1 MTYHAIPSS
10 ASIANPFNIKLTAPG
25 SKYVPIPG
33 CKTGGACWTIE
44 RFDQDG
50 AKALLDSET
59 DLIVGNL
66 FHRMKFVEE
75 TVELNDIRV
84 LVFSAR
90 QHGRD
95 RKDPT
100 GD

>member
-1 MTYHAIPSS
+1 M
-10 ASIANPFNIKLTAPG
+10 KLTLPG

-33 CKTGGACWTIE
+33 CKAGRACWTIE

-50 AKALLDSET
+50 AKTLFDSGT
-59 DLIVGNL
+59 DLIVSNL

-75 TVELNDIRV
+75 TVKLDDIRV

-95 RKDPT
+95 RKGLT
-100 GD
+100 GG